1 MSGSGPARIRVE
13 LPPHLR
19 RLAGVPVEVEVVV
32 NADEEE
38 VTLHGVLDALE
49 ARFPV
54 LAGTIRDPGSERRRP
69 LMRFFAGGRDL
80 SHDSPHTPLPA
91 AVARGQEALRVVGA
105 IAGG

>member
-1 MSGSGPARIRVE
+1 VRVE

-19 RLAGVPVEVEVVV
+19 RLAGVGVEVVV
-32 NADEEE
+32 EVDEGEE
-38 VTLHGVLDALE
+38 GVSLTGVLDALE

-69 LMRFFAGGRDL
+69 LMRFFACGRDL
-80 SHDSPHTPLPA
+80 SHDPPHTPLPA
-91 AVARGQEALRVVGA
+91 EVARGREVLRVVGA